1 MSSLKTM
8 IGEIIVFLVES
19 SRSNKTSHS
28 VGREMIPFLLIL
40 LSPEWEATLP
50 AWKLMTSYH
59 SVKHP
64 SVFNGKAWT
73 FAKIGRKAGFQR
85 SPEWGGSRE

>member
-50 AWKLMTSYH
+50 A
-59 SVKHP
+59 
-64 SVFNGKAWT
+64 
-73 FAKIGRKAGFQR
+73 
-85 SPEWGGSRE
+85 